1 MDIIAVCSA
10 RTASDSDVLY
20 YAVYCNS
27 YSDIAK
33 NIIKT
38 FEPLLVSSQEYED
51 NSDPYAEPHD
61 VNSSSYYNYAKKSDF
76 IRDYV
81 TLREKVKRGQSIT
94 KYDIEKANHTDFW
107 VGYSQYLS
115 ISLYEIDSLRDARDV
130 VESYLD
136 VMGVDYS
143 TYSRQT
149 SGATDIN
156 ELMVILTTYM
166 DQFNK
171 KH

>member
-10 RTASDSDVLY
+10 RTDSDSDVLY

-27 YSDIAK
+27 YADIAK

-38 FEPLLVSSQEYED
+38 FEPLLVSSQKYED
-51 NSDPYAEPHD
+51 NSDPYGEPHD
-61 VNSSSYYNYAKKSDF
+61 VNSSSYYDYAKKFDF

-94 KYDIEKANHTDFW
+94 KYDIDKANPTNFW
-107 VGYSQYLS
+107 VGYSQYLG
-115 ISLYEIDSLRDARDV
+115 ISLYEIYSLRDARDV
-130 VESYLD
+130 VEAHLD
-136 VMGVDYS
+136 SMGVGYS

-149 SGATDIN
+149 SSATSIH
-156 ELMVILTTYM
+156 ELMEIFITYI
-166 DQFNK
+166 DQFNR